1 VLDHI
6 AIVESIDVPKADE
19 VSMLLLRGIDASQQD
34 SQGQMFPS
42 F

>member
-1 VLDHI
+1 MLDHGVI
-6 AIVESIDVPKADE
+6 IGSIDIPKAE